1 MASRVAW
8 TAGEQRIGLL
18 QYRRRRDATHQ
29 RDDTAM
35 TGRTSRYA
43 RSYTCPVR
51 LTLDV
56 VGGKWKAH
64 ILWELRG
71 GARGFNALLAAVTG
85 ISHKVL
91 TQQLRQLER
100 DGLIERRVRATR
112 AHRTDYALTPFG
124 RTLRP
129 SLDALARWAKA
140 HHEHLGAPLD
150 WPTRST
156 TTPAVGTARQPRPI
170 PSGASVGRSAAAR
183 PPGS

>member
-1 MASRVAW
+1 CKSHIVS
-8 TAGEQRIGLL
+8 QR
-18 QYRRRRDATHQ
+18 
-29 RDDTAM
+29 
-35 TGRTSRYA
+35 
-43 RSYTCPVR
+43 
-51 LTLDV
+51 
-56 VGGKWKAH
+56 
-64 ILWELRG
+64 RG
-71 GARGFNALLAAVTG
+71 GAPGFNTLLAGVTG

-156 TTPAVGTARQPRPI
+156 TTPA
-170 PSGASVGRSAAAR
+170 GRTAR
-183 PPGS
+183 PPLPLT